1 MKKLDAN
8 LVENTYMNNRA
19 NLYHHVFDSSKDDA
33 HTECNKKFTMGS
45 NIAKKKSKG
54 EGTSTCN
61 NTTRVKR
68 SGEGAKQLF
77 PKKCMI
83 CKYSGAIKIKR
94 KNSSHVC

>member
-19 NLYHHVFDSSKDDA
+19 NLYHHVFDSSKEDA

-68 SGEGAKQLF
+68 SGEVQSKLNAKIVPTF
-77 PKKCMI
+77 VDPVNI
-83 CKYSGAIKIKR
+83 S
-94 KNSSHVC
+94 